1 MTKKTILSW
10 SGGKDS
16 ALALHEI
23 QNTDNYEIHGL
34 LTTVNEDFERI
45 SIHGVRQ
52 ILLEQQ
58 ADSLGFPLEK
68 VFISKKASLE
78 EYESKMQKALK
89 KYSPLD
95 ITYVVFG
102 DIFFEDVRKYRAD
115 QLSRV

>member
-52 ILLEQQ
+52 
-58 ADSLGFPLEK
+58 
-68 VFISKKASLE
+68 
-78 EYESKMQKALK
+78 
-89 KYSPLD
+89 
-95 ITYVVFG
+95 
-102 DIFFEDVRKYRAD
+102 RA
-115 QLSRV
+115 R

>member
-1 MTKKTILSW
+1 MTKKAIFSW

-16 ALALHEI
+16 ALALYEL
-23 QNTDNYEIHGL
+23 QNTENYEILGL
-34 LTTVNEDFERI
+34 LTTVNEGFDRI

-78 EYESKMQKALK
+78 EYESKMQKALNK
-89 KYSPLD
+89 CSPLG
-95 ITYVVFG
+95 IPYVVFG
-102 DIFFEDVRKYRAD
+102 DIFLEDVRKYRED

>member
-1 MTKKTILSW
+1 MTKKAILSW

-52 ILLEQQ
+52 RARVKSRWELLTDEGAFKVQ
-58 ADSLGFPLEK
+58 ASGCG
-68 VFISKKASLE
+68 
-78 EYESKMQKALK
+78 YEGD
-89 KYSPLD
+89 Y
-95 ITYVVFG
+95 VFG
-102 DIFFEDVRKYRAD
+102 
-115 QLSRV
+115 